1 MLSDK
6 YKTTIKIQ
14 HTDSNIQTTTNF
26 NNDTKT
32 RKMTIEQQQQH
43 TDHTLDF
50 VPDLYFVPEEH
61 RSKELCMAALLADES
76 TSQQDHEQLFGKTPD
91 TDVEENKD
99 VDQVG
104 LPSDDD
110 DNLDSDERI
119 EKESDRFEIVYR
131 LGCNLEDGCLK
142 FDDIPNELETRGLD
156 IDDECECGRKRK
168 YQEYM
173 EQSAGQCDGPF
184 GDLTEYFLAITERIS
199 FSREWTARILVDL
212 KKSYLLLK
220 KSFNSE
226 RPLTYTQWRHA
237 CDMDEIFQRAIEG
250 LRINFTV
257 GRSFGLK
264 NETHG

>member
-1 MLSDK
+1 
-6 YKTTIKIQ
+6 
-14 HTDSNIQTTTNF
+14 
-26 NNDTKT
+26 
-32 RKMTIEQQQQH
+32 MTIEQHQQPEH
-43 TDHTLDF
+43 TPDF
-50 VPDLYFVPEEH
+50 VSDLDFVPEEH
-61 RSKELCMAALLADES
+61 RTKELCMAALLADES
-76 TSQQDHEQLFGKTPD
+76 TVQQVHEQLFGKAPD

-99 VDQVG
+99 ADQDV

-110 DNLDSDERI
+110 DNLDSDEWNERECDRI
-119 EKESDRFEIVYR
+119 EIVYR
-131 LGCNLEDGCLK
+131 LGCDLEDGSLK

-173 EQSAGQCDGPF
+173 EQSAGHCAGPL

-199 FSREWTARILVDL
+199 FSREWTARVLVDL

-220 KSFNSE
+220 KSFNCE
-226 RPLTYTQWRHA
+226 RPLTYPQWRHE
-237 CDMDEIFQRAIEG
+237 CDMDETFQQAIEG